1 MRYEGSAPCRRPRTN
16 ARPSKFVPRPY
27 SGEDRTS
34 PVPSVR
40 LSYEK
45 NTHCSPLVTTPLM
58 VDKLSKKLDYLA
70 GRKMIEKL
78 TFVVGNM
85 KARRLRPEA
94 GRPERYRV

>member
-1 MRYEGSAPCRRPRTN
+1 
-16 ARPSKFVPRPY
+16 
-27 SGEDRTS
+27 
-34 PVPSVR
+34 
-40 LSYEK
+40 
-45 NTHCSPLVTTPLM
+45 M